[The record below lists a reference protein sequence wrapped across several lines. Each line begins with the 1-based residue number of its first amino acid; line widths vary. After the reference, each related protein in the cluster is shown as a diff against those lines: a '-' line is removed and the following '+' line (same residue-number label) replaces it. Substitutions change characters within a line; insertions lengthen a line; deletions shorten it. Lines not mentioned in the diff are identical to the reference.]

1 MTTIGIDIVNIQEI
15 TKALSEYVQDAF
27 ECIHLTIFT
36 NRFPKLRLEVPT
48 HTNSATKKRTPQNGA
63 PSEGNTFEGQ
73 SYSFL
78 KTAASF
84 SEALILERQM

>member
-1 MTTIGIDIVNIQEI
+1 M
-15 TKALSEYVQDAF
+15 ALSEYVQDAF

-36 NRFPKLRLEVPT
+36 NRFPKLRLKVHI
-48 HTNSATKKRTPQNGA
+48 HTNSATKKEPLKMVLLMKEI
-63 PSEGNTFEGQ
+63 SFEGQ

-84 SEALILERQM
+84 SEALIQERQM

>member
-1 MTTIGIDIVNIQEI
+1 M
-15 TKALSEYVQDAF
+15 ALSEYVQDAF

-36 NRFPKLRLEVPT
+36 NRFPKLRLKEHI
-48 HTNSATKKRTPQNGA
+48 HTNSATKKEPLKMVLLMKEI
-63 PSEGNTFEGQ
+63 SFEGQ

-84 SEALILERQM
+84 SEALIQERQM